1 MSSLPPASPGR
12 TTLGATTTTIA
23 SVLPVFLLGGL
34 AVQVGAELGF
44 SPAGLGGAVAVY
56 FGVSA
61 LTSVPAG
68 ALVERYGA
76 AVTAR
81 AAIVLSA
88 ASLLAIA
95 AAGSYPVLVA
105 VLAGGAAANGLGQ
118 LSSNAALTR
127 VPAGRQALSF
137 GIKQS
142 AIPVAT
148 LLAGAS
154 VPAVA
159 LTLGWRW
166 AFGLAAVAALGA
178 LALVPPDGGRRTA
191 QAGSGPSA
199 GTGAVATTTTT
210 TTAAAGTAPATVPP
224 ETAPAT
230 VPPGTAPATVPP
242 ETAPAGRP
250 RRGSG
255 RDQATGALV
264 VVGLAVALGAAAAGS
279 LGTFLVDSAVA
290 RGLAPGTAGLTLT
303 LGSVACIAA
312 RIGGGW
318 LADRR
323 GTHGDV
329 ATVAVLMAVGA
340 VGLALLAVDGSLPL
354 AVGVLLGFGFGWAFP
369 GLVNVAVVQ
378 LHPHAP
384 AAATSITQTG
394 VYAGGCVGP
403 LTFGAVAAGP
413 GYPTAWLGA
422 AGAMLLA
429 AGLIL
434 LGRLLLHRH
443 LRDRPAPA
451 GFPSGRP

>member
-210 TTAAAGTAPATVPP
+210 TTTAAGTAPATVPP

-230 VPPGTAPATVPP
+230 VPPETAPATVPP

>member
-1 MSSLPPASPGR
+1 MNSPPIPPPVR
-12 TTLGATTTTIA
+12 TTLGAVTTTIA

-44 SPAGLGGAVAVY
+44 SPAGLGVAVSIY

-68 ALVERYGA
+68 ALVERLGA

-81 AAIVLSA
+81 TAIVLA
-88 ASLLAIA
+88 TGCLLAIA
-95 AAGSYPVLVA
+95 AARSFPMLVA
-105 VLAGGAAANGLGQ
+105 VLAAGAAANGLGQ
-118 LSSNAALTR
+118 LSSNAALNR
-127 VPAGRQALSF
+127 VPAGRQGLSF

-166 AFGLAAVAALGA
+166 AFAIAAVLAAGA
-178 LALVPPDGGRRTA
+178 LALVPPDGRARRRHPT
-191 QAGSGPSA
+191 
-199 GTGAVATTTTT
+199 GT
-210 TTAAAGTAPATVPP
+210 
-224 ETAPAT
+224 ETAST
-230 VPPGTAPATVPP
+230 PPSPGSRNDPDQ
-242 ETAPAGRP
+242 P
-250 RRGSG
+250 RT
-255 RDQATGALV
+255 ATGALV
-264 VVGLAVALGAAAAGS
+264 VIGLAVALGAAAAGS
-279 LGTFLVDSAVA
+279 MGTFLVDSAVS

-303 LGSVACIAA
+303 LGSAACVAA

-329 ATVAVLMAVGA
+329 TTVAVLLAVGA
-340 VGLALLAVDGSLPL
+340 VGLALLAASGPVAL

-394 VYAGGCVGP
+394 VYAGGCAGP
-403 LTFGAVAAGP
+403 LAFGAVAAGP

-422 AGAMLLA
+422 AVAMLLG

-434 LGRLLLHRH
+434 LGRQLLHRH
-443 LRDRPAPA
+443 PRGGRAGHPATPRPSSPV
-451 GFPSGRP
+451 PER